1 MSFILNLIGDLKPL
15 CINVKDSPIQTIG
28 DLKYYVEKTYGII
41 RDEQKIST
49 YSGKYFKN
57 EDKLITSIG
66 PQHDFQITNLSVS
79 VLGGK
84 GGFGSMLRAQ
94 GGKMSSKKTTNVE
107 SCRDLQGRR
116 LKTINEATKLVEYL
130 NKESERKR
138 KRKEEIDKKIEE
150 GLKVPSKK
158 RHRFDDMEYFENH
171 DKIMENIK
179 GAVSQACSKGI
190 QKNKGKGKEKAKE
203 KEVKSLAL
211 WDDLNEY
218 DLSESDD
225 SDNGEDSEAS
235 SSSSSQKVDVPTSS
249 NKNSKETSNKK

>member
-1 MSFILNLIGDLKPL
+1 MSFILNLIGNLKPL
-15 CINVKDSPIQTIG
+15 CINVKNSPIQTIG
-28 DLKYYVEKTYGII
+28 DLKQYVEETYGISKE
-41 RDEQKIST
+41 EQKIST

-66 PQHDFQITNLSVS
+66 LHHDFQITNLSIS

-116 LKTINEATKLVEYL
+116 LKTINDATKLVEYL

-150 GLKVPSKK
+150 GLKIQTKK
-158 RHRFDDMEYFENH
+158 RHRFDDIEYFENH
-171 DKIMENIK
+171 DKILENIK
-179 GAVSQACSKGI
+179 GAVSQACSKEIKKDKG
-190 QKNKGKGKEKAKE
+190 KGKGKEKE
-203 KEVKSLAL
+203 KDEVKLL
-211 WDDLNEY
+211 GIWDDMNEY
-218 DLSESDD
+218 DLSDSDSDD
-225 SDNGEDSEAS
+225 NEST
-235 SSSSSQKVDVPTSS
+235 SSSSQKIDIPTSS
-249 NKNSKETSNKK
+249 NKNLKENSNKK

>member
-1 MSFILNLIGDLKPL
+1 MSFILNLIGNLKPI
-15 CINVKDSPIQTIG
+15 CINVKNSPIQTIG
-28 DLKYYVEKTYGII
+28 DLKQYVEEIYGISKE
-41 RDEQKIST
+41 EQKIST
-49 YSGKYFKN
+49 YSGKYLKN
-57 EDKLITSIG
+57 EDNLKASIG
-66 PQHDFQITNLSVS
+66 MNHDFQITNLSVS

-116 LKTINEATKLVEYL
+116 LKTINDATKLVEYL

-150 GLKVPSKK
+150 GLQVHTKK

-179 GAVSQACSKGI
+179 GAVAQACSKGI
-190 QKNKGKGKEKAKE
+190 KKDKGKGKEKE
-203 KEVKSLAL
+203 KEIKSLGI

-218 DLSESDD
+218 DLSESDEEEEEED
-225 SDNGEDSEAS
+225 SDNGST
-235 SSSSSQKVDVPTSS
+235 SSSSQKADIPTSS
-249 NKNSKETSNKK
+249 NKNLKENSNKK

>member
-1 MSFILNLIGDLKPL
+1 MSFILNLIGNLKPI
-15 CINVKDSPIQTIG
+15 CINVNNSPIQTIG
-28 DLKYYVEKTYGII
+28 DLKKYVEEIYGISKE
-41 RDEQKIST
+41 EQKIST

-66 PQHDFQITNLSVS
+66 PNHDFQISNLSVS
-79 VLGGK
+79 ILGGK

-116 LKTINEATKLVEYL
+116 LKTINDATKLVDYL

-138 KRKEEIDKKIEE
+138 KRKEDIDKKIEE
-150 GLKVPSKK
+150 GLNIQTKK

-179 GAVSQACSKGI
+179 GAVSQAYSKG
-190 QKNKGKGKEKAKE
+190 NKKEKGKEKEKE
-203 KEVKSLAL
+203 KNEIKSLGL
-211 WDDLNEY
+211 W
-218 DLSESDD
+218 
-225 SDNGEDSEAS
+225 
-235 SSSSSQKVDVPTSS
+235 
-249 NKNSKETSNKK
+249 